1 MAPIQSGREPANA
14 SVLDKQATSKLSI
27 RNVLYATDFSPT
39 SESALPYVAAICR
52 RFGSALHV
60 VHVFSDVNMF
70 YLAGG
75 VDYVSMGE
83 VCDEADRAAHEKLD
97 RVTGRLEGIPH
108 RNYVRHG
115 KVWENLA
122 PLIEQN
128 GVDLIVLGTHGRTG
142 LGKLLLG
149 SVAENILRHASCPV
163 LTVGPRLSGRAKLP
177 AIPAEGHD
185 LPPLEVN
192 CHQILAATN
201 FLKNAK
207 VLTKDAV
214 SLAEEFR
221 SRFTLLHVIED
232 YTEIGTQP
240 APLEEA
246 SRRLQAL
253 LPEHF
258 DLPNPPETLI
268 EFGSP
273 PEQILRIAGERE
285 ADLIV
290 LGARTHT
297 GVGSTHMPWST
308 AHDVIAHA
316 HCPVLT
322 LRA

>member
-1 MAPIQSGREPANA
+1 
-14 SVLDKQATSKLSI
+14 
-27 RNVLYATDFSPT
+27 
-39 SESALPYVAAICR
+39 
-52 RFGSALHV
+52 V
-60 VHVFSDVNMF
+60 VHVLSDANMF
-70 YLAGG
+70 LMAGG
-75 VDYVSMGE
+75 VDYVSMGT
-83 VCDEADRAAHEKLD
+83 VSDEADHAAHGKLD
-97 RVTGRLEGIPH
+97 HLTDRLAAIPH

-115 KVWENLA
+115 KVWDNLA
-122 PLIEQN
+122 PIIEQN

-142 LGKLLLG
+142 LGRLLLG

-163 LTVGPRLSGRAKLP
+163 LTVGPKLSGRSKLP
-177 AIPAEGHD
+177 AIPAEAHD
-185 LPPLEVN
+185 LPPLQME
-192 CHQILAATN
+192 CRQILVATN

-207 VLTKDAV
+207 VLTKSAV

-221 SRFTLLHVIED
+221 SRLTLLHVVED

-240 APLEEA
+240 APLDEA

-273 PEQILRIAGERE
+273 AEQILRIAGERQ
-285 ADLIV
+285 AGLIV
-290 LGARTHT
+290 LGARVRTE
-297 GVGSTHMPWST
+297 VGTHMPWST
-308 AHDVIAHA
+308 AHEVIAHA